1 MSMHG
6 AHKVSVDSR
15 NRDFGRFLD
24 IDSFQVKR
32 NALEGKWSLKMKTTL
47 NIFNR
52 IKSPGFPGLF
62 ALSVFFLIVGCAATP
77 RPAGVT
83 SPAATASQINRGHD
97 VDAEIEKRLRQEYRR
112 WRGTRH
118 RLGGSG
124 RGGTDCSG
132 FVKAVYKEVFNIDLA
147 RTTRMQVRQG
157 QAVSYKNIRPGDL
170 VFFRP
175 PSYPR
180 HVGIYL
186 GGAEF
191 IHASKNKG
199 VTISKIDKV
208 YWGNYYW
215 TARRILP
222 EFSQP

>member
-1 MSMHG
+1 MH
-6 AHKVSVDSR
+6 H
-15 NRDFGRFLD
+15 RF
-24 IDSFQVKR
+24 
-32 NALEGKWSLKMKTTL
+32 KTTEF
-47 NIFNR
+47 FNV
-52 IKSPGFPGLF
+52 ISFT
-62 ALSVFFLIVGCAATP
+62 AYFLIVGCAATP
-77 RPAGVT
+77 QPAGEPH
-83 SPAATASQINRGHD
+83 PAVKHSQIAKGHAAD
-97 VDAEIEKRLRQEYRR
+97 SEIEKRLRREYRR
-112 WRGTRH
+112 WQGTRH

-124 RGGTDCSG
+124 RQGIDCSG

-147 RTTRMQVRQG
+147 RTTQLQVRQG
-157 QAVSYKNIRPGDL
+157 QTVSYKNLCPGDL

-191 IHASKNKG
+191 VHASKNKG

-222 EFSQP
+222 AP